1 MAKATDIQSLIDRIV
16 DKVFLWVIPHSITPN
31 QMTVVR
37 FILVPVVYWLLISGN
52 FGPALIVFIIAAST
66 DFIDGAMARTRN
78 QITDIGKVI
87 DPLADKMLILSVLLY
102 FGFKYLIIDIFIIVI
117 ILEILAVLLSVFF
130 NTTTGNKPIGANVFG
145 KIKMIFQSF
154 SVGFFILGIFIK
166 STFFTNLSNYL
177 LAAALVFAIIS
188 AIVQVYRNI
197 ITVKTAK
204 K

>member
-1 MAKATDIQSLIDRIV
+1 MAKTTDVQSFIDNIV
-16 DKVFLWVIPHSITPN
+16 DKVFLWAIPHSVTPN

-52 FGPALIVFIIAAST
+52 FGWALFIFVIAAST

-78 QITDIGKVI
+78 QITDMGKVI
-87 DPLADKMLILSVLLY
+87 DPLADKLLILSVLFY

-130 NTTTGNKPIGANVFG
+130 NSTTGNKPIGANVFG
-145 KIKMIFQSF
+145 KLKMIFQSF

-166 STFFTNLSNYL
+166 STFFANLSNYL
-177 LAAALVFAIIS
+177 LVAALVFAIIS

-197 ITVKTAK
+197 ITVKVTNK
-204 K
+204 